1 MVNLDRKRMIG
12 KIAEHEHF
20 IGGHSEADRRH
31 QRTGDS
37 GRKIIIEGPE
47 DEKPIHLVA
56 ILSMASSYL

>member
-1 MVNLDRKRMIG
+1 MIG